1 MPTQTLDQKR
11 NVLSDV
17 SLKRGVQPAHEDSLL
32 ADAAG
37 HLPFADESIDKFSLS
52 STDSG
57 ARLRS

>member
-37 HLPFADESIDKFSLS
+37 HLPFADESIDKF
-52 STDSG
+52 
-57 ARLRS
+57 